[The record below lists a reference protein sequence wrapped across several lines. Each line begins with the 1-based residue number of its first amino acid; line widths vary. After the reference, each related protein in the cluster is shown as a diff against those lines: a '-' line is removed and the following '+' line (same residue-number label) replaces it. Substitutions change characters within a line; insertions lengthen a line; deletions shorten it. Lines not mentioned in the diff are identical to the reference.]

1 MDAFHEQ
8 LYKRKTRPV
17 DILMRIAIAAIAAGV
32 SCVAFIAARAYLGG
46 IGRIISVLAVAA
58 IVYVAYK
65 IAIRFDVE
73 FEYTYFNGELD
84 IDKIMNQTSRKRIIT
99 VQIKTIQEFGRYTPD
114 RKRALEQRDF
124 DTTIDVR
131 SLKSEATVYYAVFKH
146 ASQGNC
152 LLMFEP
158 DEITLTEMRKVRR
171 DLLI

>member
-8 LYKRKTRPV
+8 LYKRKTRPI
-17 DILMRIAIAAIAAGV
+17 DILMRLIIIVITLGL
-32 SCVAFIAARAYLGG
+32 SWLAFIAARAYLEG
-46 IGRIISVLAVAA
+46 IGRIISVLAVAV
-58 IVYVAYK
+58 IVYFAYK

-114 RKRALEQRDF
+114 RKRALEERDF
-124 DTTIDVR
+124 DTVIDVR
-131 SLKSEATVYYAVFKH
+131 SLKNEATVYYAVFKH
-146 ASQGNC
+146 SSQGNC

-158 DEITLTEMRKVRR
+158 DETTLAEMRKVRR